1 VILRDGKAFYENG
14 DYKFILNRGLTAFLD
29 CINILR
35 NIEEGFSDL
44 KLSNKIKLEVPD
56 SPDEHM
62 KYESSLRTLK
72 EAHQDKL
79 IEFNIDI
86 NYPIPEQIVI
96 LQLVDDNKFNGR
108 RRNNLLSNVFN
119 NVGISIKK
127 GKGRHYTI
135 YLTFSN

>member
-1 VILRDGKAFYENG
+1 V
-14 DYKFILNRGLTAFLD
+14 
-29 CINILR
+29 
-35 NIEEGFSDL
+35 EGVSDL
-44 KLSNKIKLEVPD
+44 KLSDKIKLEVPD

-62 KYESSLRTLK
+62 KYDSSLRAFK

-79 IEFNIDI
+79 IELNIDI

-108 RRNNLLSNVFN
+108 RRNNLLSKVFN

-127 GKGRHYTI
+127 GRGRHYTI
-135 YLTFSN
+135 YLTFTN